1 VDDREQGQTA
11 GEPELRG
18 SCVGRARA
26 EVLRNRGR
34 IMEEKKKVK
43 KQLVTGDKSQ
53 DAEKLVKDSKKKIEQ
68 G

>member
-1 VDDREQGQTA
+1 
-11 GEPELRG
+11 
-18 SCVGRARA
+18 
-26 EVLRNRGR
+26 
-34 IMEEKKKVK
+34 MEEKKKVK